1 MIVPSFRVME
11 RGEAEDPDRVIGDT
25 ALFPKVAGHGRRPE
39 VALFERVKGGVV
51 AARKAS
57 DLFVEC
63 LEAEGVSHVF
73 GIPGEETL
81 DLNESLEDSSIT
93 FVPVRHEQGGAY
105 MADMYGRLTRR
116 AGVCLGTLGPG
127 ATNLVTGVADAFLDR
142 SPLVALTGQADLERM
157 HKESHQHIDVVSMF
171 RPVTKWNVRLQS
183 ARVIP
188 EVVRKAFK
196 VAQSQKPGPTHIE
209 LPEDVMADTVDAE
222 PLPVPMRVRRPEP
235 SGRELLDAANVIRQ
249 ARRPI
254 VLAGNGVARVGAA
267 PALREFARVTGIGV
281 AETFMGKGLLD
292 YHDPRA
298 LGTVG
303 LQSRDYA
310 LAGFEDADVVI
321 TVGYDLVEHA
331 PRNWNPG
338 RDKRIVC
345 IDTTAAEVDEHFIT
359 EVDLVGDL
367 YHILSRLSV
376 ELRDGG
382 FGADG
387 ARSRL
392 NEIVLGRFEA
402 GREDE
407 GFPMCPPR
415 ALWEIR
421 QALGPQDMLVSD
433 VGLHK
438 LWIARMFP
446 AHEPDTVLIA
456 NGLAGMGI
464 ALPTA
469 IAAKL
474 VYPQRKVVTVSGDG
488 GFLMNVQELET
499 ATRLRTPIVNVV
511 WENRQFGSI
520 VWKQDKKFGRHFG
533 TDFSNPDFVGL
544 AGAFGMPAWRIE
556 AVDEFG
562 PTLRRALDLDV
573 PSLIVL
579 PIDYSLDVAISQEL
593 GTETVAA

>member
-1 MIVPSFRVME
+1 ME
-11 RGEAEDPDRVIGDT
+11 
-25 ALFPKVAGHGRRPE
+25 
-39 VALFERVKGGVV
+39 
-51 AARKAS
+51 RKAS

-63 LEAEGVSHVF
+63 LEVEGVEYVF

-81 DLNESLEDSSIT
+81 DLNESLANSSVDFI
-93 FVPVRHEQGGAY
+93 PVRHEQGAAY
-105 MADMYGRLTRR
+105 MADMYGRLTQR

-142 SPLVALTGQADLERM
+142 SPLVALTGQGDLERM
-157 HKESHQHIDVVSMF
+157 HKESHQYIDIVSVMK
-171 RPVTKWNVRLQS
+171 PVTKWNARLNS
-183 ARVIP
+183 SHIIP

-196 VAQSQKPGPTHIE
+196 VAQAQKPGPTHIE
-209 LPEDVMADTVDAE
+209 LPEDVMAATLDAV
-222 PLPVPMRVRRPEP
+222 PLPARTQIRSPEP
-235 SGRELLDAANVIRQ
+235 SAPELLKAVSIIRS
-249 ARRPI
+249 AINPV

-267 PALREFARVTGIGV
+267 PALREFARATGVGV

-292 YHDPRA
+292 YEDPHW

-303 LQSRDYA
+303 LQSRDYT

-321 TVGYDLVEHA
+321 TVGYDLVEHS
-331 PRNWNPG
+331 PEHWNP
-338 RDKRIVC
+338 KKNKKIVC
-345 IDTTAAEVDEHFIT
+345 IDTTSAEVDEYFQT

-367 YHILSRLSV
+367 YHILTRLAE
-376 ELRDGG
+376 ELRD
-382 FGADG
+382 APHAVQD
-387 ARSRL
+387 SRL
-392 NEIVLGRFEA
+392 NDIILGRFMSA
-402 GREDE
+402 KGDDS
-407 GFPMCPPR
+407 FPMQPPR

-421 QALGPQDMLVSD
+421 DAMRREDLLISD

-446 AHEPDTVLIA
+446 AHEPNTVFIA

-474 VYPQRKVVTVSGDG
+474 VHPERNVITVNGDG
-488 GFLMNVQELET
+488 GFLMNCQELET
-499 ATRLRTPIVNVV
+499 AVRLKTPIVNVI
-511 WENRQFGSI
+511 WENSQYGSI

-533 TDFSNPDFVGL
+533 VDFTNPDFVKL
-544 AGAFGMPAWRIE
+544 ADAFGMPAWRCE
-556 AVDEFG
+556 QTEDFG
-562 PTLRRALDLDV
+562 RHLRHALTLDL

-579 PIDYSLDVAISQEL
+579 PIDYSIDVAISEEL